1 MTARIL
7 MVDDE
12 PDAQELFRQ
21 HFRREVRKGLYSF
34 DFALSGEAALELLKG
49 AEPPKV
55 VLVLSDINMPGMSGI
70 ELLAEIRR
78 TWPEVG
84 VFMITAY
91 GDKATEQKAHDLGA
105 HRFLTKP
112 VDFARLKRDLAEML
126 NEGGAGV
133 DNVAIYTAAEVKIDT
148 SSLVEALGDGTIDW
162 VTFASPSSA
171 DAFFGQIPVGALNS
185 SRA

>member
-21 HFRREVRKGLYSF
+21 NFRREIRKGVYAF
-34 DFALSGEAALELLKG
+34 DFAISGEAALEVLKG
-49 AEPPKV
+49 QTPPRVV

-70 ELLAEIRR
+70 ELLAEIRQ

-91 GDKATEQKAHDLGA
+91 GDNATEARARDLGA
-105 HRFLTKP
+105 ERFLTKP
-112 VDFARLKRDLAEML
+112 IDFAVLKQDLSQTL
-126 NEGGAGV
+126 EG
-133 DNVAIYTAAEVKIDT
+133 
-148 SSLVEALGDGTIDW
+148 
-162 VTFASPSSA
+162 SA
-171 DAFFGQIPVGALNS
+171 
-185 SRA
+185 

>member
-21 HFRREVRKGLYSF
+21 NFRREIRKGVYSF
-34 DFALSGEAALELLKG
+34 DFALSGEDALEVLKTG
-49 AEPPKV
+49 EPPRV

-78 TWPEVG
+78 EWPDVG

-91 GDKATEQKAHDLGA
+91 GDAATEQKARGLGA
-105 HRFLTKP
+105 ERFLTKP
-112 VDFARLKRDLAEML
+112 VDFGRLKEDL
-126 NEGGAGV
+126 
-133 DNVAIYTAAEVKIDT
+133 
-148 SSLVEALGDGTIDW
+148 
-162 VTFASPSSA
+162 
-171 DAFFGQIPVGALNS
+171 
-185 SRA
+185 SRAVEEGA